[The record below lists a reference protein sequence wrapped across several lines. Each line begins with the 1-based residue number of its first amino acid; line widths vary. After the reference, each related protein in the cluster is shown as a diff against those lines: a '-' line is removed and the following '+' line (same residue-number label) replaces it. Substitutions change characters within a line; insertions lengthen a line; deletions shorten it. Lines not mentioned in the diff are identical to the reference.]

1 MDFFSLTIPNKKEFV
16 SAARLLATSVAGLS
30 GFDVESIEDI
40 RMAVGE
46 ACNNVVVHSHDSDKI
61 DLEIELASDVMRI
74 SVVDSGAGFE
84 RHLADVIDPDKYEGS
99 GLGLIIID
107 AVMDDVEIHSG
118 HDNGTTITMTKKK

>member
-46 ACNNVVVHSHDSDKI
+46 ACNNVVVHSRDSYKI
-61 DLEIELASDVMRI
+61 DLEIELGGDQIKI
-74 SVVDSGAGFE
+74 SVVDSGIGFE
-84 RHLADVIDPDKYEGS
+84 RHLADGIDPDKYEGS
-99 GLGLIIID
+99 GLGVFIID
-107 AVMDDVEIHSG
+107 AVMDDVEIHCG
-118 HDNGTTITMTKKK
+118 DDNGTIITMTKKR